1 MKLFLFR
8 QIEQSK
14 NFFARYRQLAFAR
27 PLRYA
32 GGMLSVII
40 ETQNDEDSLART
52 LASLVGA
59 AVEGAVREVI
69 VCDRGSN
76 DSTARVADHAG
87 CTFIAEG
94 KIAQAI
100 ECAKSDWL
108 LVIEPGARPLDGWAE
123 HVAGHLA
130 NQTTAACFS
139 RSAEDRLPFLARVFS
154 SKRALAD
161 GLLITRKQAAGLARK
176 AETADDLARGLA
188 TKRLAARIAVAP
200 QR

>member
-8 QIEQSK
+8 QREQSK
-14 NFFARYRQLAFAR
+14 NFFVWHRQLAFAR

-40 ETQNDEDSLART
+40 ETQNDEDPLART

-69 VCDRGSN
+69 VCDRGSS

-87 CTFIAEG
+87 CTLIAG
-94 KIAQAI
+94 KIGQAI
-100 ECAKSDWL
+100 ERAKSDWL
-108 LVIEPGARPLDGWAE
+108 LVIEPGARPLEGWAE

-130 NQTTAACFS
+130 HQTIAARFS
-139 RSAEDRLPFLARVFS
+139 RSTEDRLPFLARIFS
-154 SKRALAD
+154 SKRALAE

-176 AETADDLARGLA
+176 AETADDLARGVA
-188 TKRLAARIAVAP
+188 MKRLAARIAVAP

>member
-1 MKLFLFR
+1 
-8 QIEQSK
+8 
-14 NFFARYRQLAFAR
+14 
-27 PLRYA
+27 
-32 GGMLSVII
+32 MLSVII
-40 ETQNDEDSLART
+40 ETQNDEDPLART
-52 LASLVGA
+52 LASLVVA

-69 VCDRGSN
+69 VCDRGSS

-87 CTFIAEG
+87 CTLIADG
-94 KIAQAI
+94 NIGQAI

-108 LVIEPGARPLDGWAE
+108 LVIEPGARPLEGWAE

-139 RSAEDRLPFLARVFS
+139 RSVEDRLPFLARVFS
-154 SKRALAD
+154 SKRALAE